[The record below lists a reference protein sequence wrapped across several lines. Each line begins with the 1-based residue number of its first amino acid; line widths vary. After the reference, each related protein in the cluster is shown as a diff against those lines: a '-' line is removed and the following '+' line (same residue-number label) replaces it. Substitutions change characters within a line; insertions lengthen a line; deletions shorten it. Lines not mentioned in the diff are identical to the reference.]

1 MKKAKVYNLTTIN
14 IVMWMFI
21 ISGLI
26 LISSFTDIS
35 KVKDQ
40 DLIEWKQDYKLKTS
54 DFTQTNYIDGNIP
67 ANASTGIFMS
77 YSRKKDRYNAVAIFD
92 KKRSGW
98 NTRLIKHPDWVLN
111 HEQRHFDITQYIVG
125 ELNKELSVVPYSMA
139 EETFYKYEHKLD
151 SMQVLYDSQTMHS
164 MDSTYQD
171 FWNKKID
178 YLLYT
183 N

>member
-1 MKKAKVYNLTTIN
+1 MKKGKTYNLATIN
-14 IVMWMFI
+14 LVMWVFI

-35 KVKDQ
+35 SKRDSDTIQ
-40 DLIEWKQDYKLKTS
+40 WSHDYKLKIS
-54 DFTQTNYIDGNIP
+54 DFTQMNYIDGNIP

-77 YSRKKDRYNAVAIFD
+77 YSRKLERYKAVAIFD

-111 HEQRHFDITQYIVG
+111 HEQRHFDITQFIVN
-125 ELNKELSVVPYSMA
+125 ELNKELSVVPYSMSQ
-139 EETFYKYEHKLD
+139 ELFYKYEHKLD
-151 SMQVLYDSQTMHS
+151 SMQVLYDTQTMHS